1 MEMSMVARRMRLGP
15 ATVAIGLTLAVGDP
29 GHAAGVFLPAGMPAP
44 ASQATPASAEEVRQ
58 TRFVRIAHSD
68 LQRARAEVGDFGRSR
83 LLLNVSERVAFEV
96 EVERIAQTLDGYTLS
111 GNVDGGKGGF
121 VTLAVHREAVAGSI
135 WTWGASY
142 EVVPIGNGV
151 HAVRQVVDAPLDCGV
166 VVPEP
171 STELNA
177 PALTNGASS
186 EPAVV
191 DILIFW
197 TPALEAARGG
207 ESHVKLA
214 IDLAMA
220 YANDALERS
229 GALVSLSLVGA
240 EQLDIPDGNTNRV
253 PEELYT
259 SERADAL
266 GADFVSAFV
275 VGHGGGARTMNGY
288 PASVVGNGSPYVFTH
303 EVGHNLGLHHDRG
316 TETAPGYS
324 YNVGYVSI
332 ATQYTM
338 TRCDRTI
345 MAYSTACRNAGL
357 DYSRRLPYYST
368 PNRYHAVTG
377 TPLGVSRLTKVRG
390 PDGAADAVFAINQN
404 RHRSS
409 EVRPR
414 RSAR

>member
-1 MEMSMVARRMRLGP
+1 M
-15 ATVAIGLTLAVGDP
+15 
-29 GHAAGVFLPAGMPAP
+29 
-44 ASQATPASAEEVRQ
+44 
-58 TRFVRIAHSD
+58 RIAHSE
-68 LQRARAEVGDFGRSR
+68 LQRARAEVGEFGRSR
-83 LLLNVSERVAFEV
+83 LLLNMSEGVTFDV
-96 EVERIAQTLDGYTLS
+96 EVERTAQTLDGYTLS
-111 GNVDGGKGGF
+111 GNIDGGKGGF
-121 VTLAVHREAVAGSI
+121 VTLAMHQDAIAGSI

-142 EVVPIGNGV
+142 EVVPVGNGV
-151 HAVRQVVDAPLDCGV
+151 HAVRQVVDEPLECGV

-177 PALTNGASS
+177 AAPTIGASS
-186 EPAVV
+186 ESAVV

-197 TPALEAARGG
+197 TPALEAAKGG

-253 PEELYT
+253 PEVLYT
-259 SERADAL
+259 SERANAL

-275 VGHGGGARTMNGY
+275 VGSGGGARTMNGY
-288 PASVVGNGSPYVFTH
+288 PASVVGNASAWVFAH

-316 TETAPGYS
+316 AWIAPGYS

-332 ATQYTM
+332 ATHYAV
-338 TRCDRTI
+338 TRCDVTI
-345 MAYSTACRNAGL
+345 MSYTETCLSADLRYKRI
-357 DYSRRLPYYST
+357 PYYST
-368 PNRYHAVTG
+368 PNRYHPVFG
-377 TPLGVSRLTKVRG
+377 TSLGVSRLSSLRDWNG
-390 PDGAADAVFAINQN
+390 PADAVFAINVN

-409 EVRPR
+409 SVRPG
-414 RSAR
+414 RSVP